1 MACSL
6 GVPVAVTKDIYEILR
21 LGVIKMTN
29 DLMTELQ
36 TLGTALATNLTNK
49 GVTASYTDGLTTLA
63 NKVLQISGGGGG
75 STVIYQ
81 PSLDGTE
88 SKYQIQGTTTISNGV
103 MSGGSGYLSTGWDNS
118 IDWKL
123 TFELRFDTQNDCGV
137 LIIPNTVTSRDYN
150 EVMILPPQQT
160 SLWVRYQNGGSQFNS
175 TSRTITT
182 DTWYEVTVTFI
193 DDDLRLQMFGTD
205 TTVSASYLRNF
216 ANMALGVDSWGGS
229 ASIRNIKV
237 ETIGG
242 SDCSQYQTEISNAI
256 EYING
261 SGT

>member
-1 MACSL
+1 MRL
-6 GVPVAVTKDIYEILR
+6 LILINKV
-21 LGVIKMTN
+21 VIRITN
-29 DLMTELQ
+29 DTTTLNGALSELGE
-36 TLGTALATNLTNK
+36 TLASNITQK
-49 GVTASYTDGLTTLA
+49 GVTASASDGLTTLA
-63 NKVLQISGGGGG
+63 NKVLQITGGGG
-75 STVIYQ
+75 SNVIYQ

-103 MSGGSGYLSTGWDNS
+103 MSGGSGYLATGWDNS
-118 IDWKL
+118 IDWEL

-160 SLWVRYQNGGSQFNS
+160 SLWVRYQNGAGQFNY

-182 DTWYEVTVTFI
+182 DTWYQVTVTFI
-193 DDDLRLQMFGTD
+193 DNDLRLQMFGTD

-216 ANMALGVDSWGGS
+216 ANMSIGVDSWGGS
-229 ASIRNIKV
+229 ASIRNIV
-237 ETIGG
+237 VTDL
-242 SDCSQYQTEISNAI
+242 SSPYSPCSTYQTEISNAI

-261 SGT
+261 SGN